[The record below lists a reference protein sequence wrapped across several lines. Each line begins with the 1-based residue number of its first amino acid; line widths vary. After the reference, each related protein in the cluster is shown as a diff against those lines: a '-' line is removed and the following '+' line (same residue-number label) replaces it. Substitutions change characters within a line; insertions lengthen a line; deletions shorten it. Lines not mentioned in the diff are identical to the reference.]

1 MPDEQRYLIVHSDEG
16 AVQRAYNKGILR
28 SALDGCL
35 SSVSVCAN
43 GAALDEFM
51 GEIPVQCPQLGMGV
65 HVILNEGSAV
75 SAPKKSSRIMGP
87 DGRFLYTGAKGF
99 AQLFFLGA
107 SHNFREEVKN
117 EIRAQI
123 LLLLE
128 HTKLDHLSAHFHI
141 HMLPRIFDIC
151 LSLAE
156 EYKIPFIRIPQ
167 EPVIWSSYKHH
178 MPSLPHLAQYA
189 QLSFW
194 SRWNKRK
201 RLPAGI
207 RCNDVFYGVAHCTAM
222 TVPVVS
228 EILSRHRKEGIVE
241 MLFHPF
247 LPCEEPFYM
256 SEARRKE
263 LATDHG
269 FYEYEAIS
277 SPAVRR
283 LIDEKG
289 FVLTNYREL
298 SQPGGR

>member
-1 MPDEQRYLIVHSDEG
+1 
-16 AVQRAYNKGILR
+16 
-28 SALDGCL
+28 
-35 SSVSVCAN
+35 
-43 GAALDEFM
+43 
-51 GEIPVQCPQLGMGV
+51 MGV

-75 SAPKKSSRIMGP
+75 SVPKKSSRLMDS
-87 DGRFLYTGAKGF
+87 DGRFLYTGAKGYT
-99 AQLFFLGA
+99 QLFFLGA
-107 SHNFREEVKN
+107 RPGFREEVKN

-128 HTKLDHLSAHFHI
+128 HVKLDHLSGHFHI
-141 HMLPRIFDIC
+141 HMLPWIFDIC

-156 EYKIPFIRIPQ
+156 EYKIPFIRIPR
-167 EPVIWSSYKHH
+167 EPFIRGSYKHH
-178 MPSLPHLAQYA
+178 KPSLPHLAHYA

-201 RLPAGI
+201 KFPAGI
-207 RCNDVFYGVAHCTAM
+207 RCNDVFYGIPHCTAM

-228 EILSRHRKEGIVE
+228 EILSRHRKEGITE

-247 LPCEEPFYM
+247 IPCEEPYYI
-256 SEARRKE
+256 SEATRKE

-269 FYEYEAIS
+269 VLEYEAIS
-277 SPAVRR
+277 SPVVRR

-298 SQPGGR
+298 SQLGES